1 MAKVGLRGLTYAVIG
16 GAGAY
21 GTPKSM
27 GKGIT
32 ASVSANNA
40 DAKLFADDALAE
52 SDSSFISATVSM
64 TVDDD
69 RAPVMAELLGHT
81 YNEANKEIVR
91 NVNDVA
97 PYIGLGRIIRKVV
110 ENTPQWKVEFLRKVK
125 FAEPSQ
131 EENTKADSVEFGT
144 TTIEGVAYALD
155 NGQWSK
161 SATFATLELAQ
172 AYLNACFGVEEEPG
186 E

>member
-1 MAKVGLRGLTYAVIG
+1 MAKVGLRGLTYAIMDEQ
-16 GAGAY
+16 GAY
-21 GTPKSM
+21 GAPSSM

-40 DAKLFADDALAE
+40 DAKLYADDQLAE

-69 RAPVMAELLGHT
+69 RASVLADLLGHT
-81 YNEANKEIVR
+81 YNSTSNEIVR
-91 NVNDVA
+91 NVDDVA
-97 PYIGLGRIIRKVV
+97 PYVGLGRIIRKVV
-110 ENTPQWKVEFLRKVK
+110 ENVPAWKVEFLAKVK

-144 TTIEGVAYALD
+144 TTIEGAAYAPE
-155 NGQWSK
+155 NGTWSR
-161 SATFATLELAQ
+161 SATFATLAEAQ
-172 AYLNACFGVEEEPG
+172 AYLTSCFTG
-186 E
+186 ESE

>member
-1 MAKVGLRGLTYAVIG
+1 MAKVGLRSLTYAIIDE
-16 GAGAY
+16 AGAY
-21 GTPKSM
+21 GTPKSV
-27 GKGIT
+27 GKAIT
-32 ASVSANNA
+32 SSVSANNA
-40 DAKLFADDALAE
+40 DAKLYADDALAE
-52 SDSSFISATVSM
+52 SDSSFISATVSV

-69 RAPVMAELLGHT
+69 RADVLSELLGHT
-81 YNEANKEIVR
+81 YNVSNKEIVR

-97 PYIGLGRIIRKVV
+97 PYVGLGRIIRKVV
-110 ENTPQWKVEFLRKVK
+110 NNVPEWKVEVLQKVK

-144 TTIEGVAYALD
+144 TAIEGVAYADD

-161 SATFATLELAQ
+161 SASFTTLPLAQ
-172 AYLNACFGVEEEPG
+172 AYLAAAFEVEG